1 MIFYIKKFRRS
12 VFPMNKTAKI
22 ISVILAVVMALSVLP
37 FAAFAAEEDADR
49 VDSWKANY
57 ALLLEEVFDNAK
69 FTSWNYVDQNRKAID
84 ASDAALTA
92 FALYDSAWINYFKN
106 GSTADPENAKKAL
119 LALTEKA
126 SYEFNDGYVDEIAK
140 IIDTAED
147 VNDMIQKVN
156 KYLNIEVFES
166 AGWSKTFEYIG
177 YIGKAINAYQD
188 ARDKFVKAYAEI
200 LSVQMANMYYVD
212 MLQYIVD
219 QNSYAPL
226 TQAASDLIE
235 EIQAGVAEAL
245 QKVFEEIATET
256 ANDALNTLAKAAMDT
271 NAYTAAALKIYQ
283 VGTSVVDVLWNT
295 SELHPLFDT
304 IRTAYYYQSDIAAW
318 AKDAVN
324 GEDAEKAI
332 AAVSYALTA
341 REFSEEALYKLKAAQ
356 DDGAIGK
363 IQRKLYGTV
372 YNDIEVNLAAL
383 DTMRNMFYNVE
394 PADMKEVKRVLTI
407 YCPVNVELLEGSKA
421 IFTMT
426 DGAES
431 FVSND
436 KGVFRAIYS
445 DFAKTYHKVAFLYDT
460 YRVRL
465 VGTGDGYVTLIM
477 DALKDGAIEDWS
489 FTDRKVA
496 ADTKIVFDTDYAGT
510 PYYVASDANGTVAF
524 NDTFVASA
532 QPDVTVKDVV
542 TATTEVGKEEAKSF
556 IDKIMDFFKS
566 LFEKIFGI
574 FNKK

>member
-1 MIFYIKKFRRS
+1 
-12 VFPMNKTAKI
+12 MNKTPKI

-283 VGTSVVDVLWNT
+283 VGTSVVDILWNT

-566 LFEKIFGI
+566 LFDKIFGI

>member
-1 MIFYIKKFRRS
+1 
-12 VFPMNKTAKI
+12 MNKTPKI

>member
-1 MIFYIKKFRRS
+1 
-12 VFPMNKTAKI
+12 MNKTPKI

-37 FAAFAAEEDADR
+37 FAAFAAEDDADR

-566 LFEKIFGI
+566 LFDKIFGI

>member
-1 MIFYIKKFRRS
+1 
-12 VFPMNKTAKI
+12 MNKTPKI

-37 FAAFAAEEDADR
+37 FAAFAAEDDADR

-465 VGTGDGYVTLIM
+465 VGTGEGYVTLIM

>member
-1 MIFYIKKFRRS
+1 
-12 VFPMNKTAKI
+12 MNKTLKI

>member
-1 MIFYIKKFRRS
+1 
-12 VFPMNKTAKI
+12 MNKTSKI

-407 YCPVNVELLEGSKA
+407 YCPVNMELLEGSKA

>member
-1 MIFYIKKFRRS
+1 
-12 VFPMNKTAKI
+12 MNKTAKI

-245 QKVFEEIATET
+245 QKVLEEIATET

-283 VGTSVVDVLWNT
+283 VGTSVVDILWNT

-566 LFEKIFGI
+566 LFDKIFGI

>member
-1 MIFYIKKFRRS
+1 
-12 VFPMNKTAKI
+12 MNKTAKI

-37 FAAFAAEEDADR
+37 FAAFAAEDDADR